1 MALHHV
7 GLRCTVVSGIALC
20 WVGSW
25 CTVLHC
31 VVSNCGA
38 VHDACAKLIPVW
50 GGGTWTPQ
58 TSQSKSPPPS
68 IQPSSWCLMGTD
80 FWLGCCAREEGVCP
94 RDKEGGGI
102 DMLGGDASKGDPN
115 PCSVQNG
122 IWICRWG
129 RTGWGQRAAREVAGI
144 PVAVPPK
151 PRSPHSL
158 CNLGKVVPRC
168 RSPALLEPRSCRRRR
183 KVCGAGSGHGAA
195 RRGAG
200 WAGGCLGCCGGAA
213 RRLREMLPAMLP
225 RMLGSA
231 RGTLPRMLGMCL
243 PGCSGGACRGAREVV
258 GRCSPG

>member
-1 MALHHV
+1 MCKVNSSL
-7 GLRCTVVSGIALC
+7 
-20 WVGSW
+20 
-25 CTVLHC
+25 
-31 VVSNCGA
+31 
-38 VHDACAKLIPVW
+38 

-80 FWLGCCAREEGVCP
+80 FWQGCCAREEGVCP
-94 RDKEGGGI
+94 RDKEGGCI

-129 RTGWGQRAAREVAGI
+129 RTRWGQRAAREVAGI

-151 PRSPHSL
+151 PHSPHSL
-158 CNLGKVVPRC
+158 CNLGKVVPQC

-200 WAGGCLGCCGGAA
+200 WAGGLPGMLRRGCPASSGDAA
-213 RRLREMLPAMLP
+213 RDVAQDARERPGSTAQDARDVLAGV
-225 RMLGSA
+225 LG
-231 RGTLPRMLGMCL
+231 RCL
-243 PGCSGGACRGAREVV
+243 PGYSGGACRGAREVV